1 MIAPEQNTRVVLITG
16 GGQGIGRGIAA
27 RLVAE
32 GHRVHVNV
40 RSDVKRARLAREE
53 SGMQLHGGDLT
64 RAGDA
69 EMLVEEVLAASGR
82 LDAVVHAVGPYVT
95 APVSETPAATYRDLM
110 EGNLM
115 TAIAITDASRQ
126 ALRQASG
133 AYLFFG
139 VAGLERWRAR
149 SVTTAYVAAKSAL
162 LCYVRGLAREE
173 AAHGVRAN
181 MISPGFVPHDG
192 AAPDTL
198 AAEMHQRIPQG
209 RPATMEEVTG
219 LASFLVSPTAGHIV
233 GQNIEV
239 AGGWML

>member
-1 MIAPEQNTRVVLITG
+1 M
-16 GGQGIGRGIAA
+16 
-27 RLVAE
+27 
-32 GHRVHVNV
+32 
-40 RSDVKRARLAREE
+40 DVKRARLAAE
-53 SGMQLHGGDLT
+53 GHGVAVHGGDLT
-64 RAGDA
+64 RDGDA
-69 EMLVEEVLAASGR
+69 EALVAEVVAASGR
-82 LDAVVHAVGPYVT
+82 LDAVVHAVGPYRT
-95 APVSETPAATYRDLM
+95 APVSETPAAAYRELM

-115 TAIAITDASRQ
+115 TAVAITDASRE
-126 ALRQASG
+126 AVRQAGG
-133 AYLFFG
+133 AYVFFG

-173 AAHGVRAN
+173 APHGVRAN

-192 AAPDTL
+192 AAPDTV
-198 AAEMHQRIPQG
+198 APDMHQKIPQG

-219 LASFLVSPTAGHIV
+219 LASFLLSPSAGHLV

>member
-1 MIAPEQNTRVVLITG
+1 MTAPEQNTPVVLVTG

-40 RSDVKRARLAREE
+40 RSDVKRARLAGENH
-53 SGMQLHGGDLT
+53 GMTLHGGDLT
-64 RAGDA
+64 REGDA
-69 EMLVEEVLAASGR
+69 EALVAEVLESSGR
-82 LDAVVHAVGPYVT
+82 IDSVVHAVGPYTT
-95 APVSETPAATYRDLM
+95 APVSETPAATYRELM

-115 TAIAITDASRQ
+115 TAVAISDASRE
-126 ALRQASG
+126 AVRAARG

-139 VAGLERWRAR
+139 VAGLDRWRAR

-162 LCYVRGLAREE
+162 LCYVRGLALEE
-173 AAHGVRAN
+173 APHGVRAN

-192 AAPDTL
+192 AAPDTV
-198 AAEMHQRIPQG
+198 APKMHRQIPQG
-209 RPATMEEVTG
+209 RPATMDEVTG
-219 LASFLVSPTAGHIV
+219 LASFLLSHGAGHLV
-233 GQNIEV
+233 GQNVEV